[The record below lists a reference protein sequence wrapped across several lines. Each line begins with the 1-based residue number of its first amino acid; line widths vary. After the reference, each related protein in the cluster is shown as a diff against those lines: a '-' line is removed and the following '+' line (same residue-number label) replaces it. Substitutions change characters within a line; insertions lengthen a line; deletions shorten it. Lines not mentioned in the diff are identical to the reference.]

1 MSNYETSASI
11 VLEVNGKNA
20 EARLKALRQRAEDL
34 ENALARARSSGDKI
48 EMNKLQKEL
57 RKANKEI
64 KEMSSSA
71 QQAENVMRR
80 LDRATPKELS
90 KTLSTLRR
98 QLDNIERGSAAW
110 NAQVE
115 KIKLVQRELNSVKNS
130 MREHESLWT
139 RFSKKMFDWGNA
151 ITMSVAAIS
160 GLTMSG
166 RKAVQSY
173 ADMEGEMASVRK
185 FTGMTMDEV
194 EKLNESFKTMDTRSS
209 REQLNKLAQE
219 AGMLGLASQDAVLE
233 YVKAADVINV
243 ALDEL
248 GEGATR
254 DIGKLSSIYGDADR
268 MGLGKAMLAVGAAIN
283 EVSQNSTASASYL
296 VDFENRM
303 AGVGKQADMTVA
315 QIMGYASVL
324 DQNAQQ
330 VEMSATALQGVI
342 MKMYKEPEKLARIAG
357 INVKQFAQMV
367 KEDANEALLYFLD
380 TLGRAGGMQE
390 LAPMFD
396 AMKLDGAR
404 AASVLSVLA
413 GNIESVRREQKL
425 AQEAFDEGTSAITEF
440 NVQNNTVQAQL
451 DKAKKSFNEI
461 SIALGKDLLPV
472 MRYSITSAS
481 AMLRVLKFVVDF
493 LKENRTLIISLTAGV
508 AGYTVAVKA
517 GIIAQKLWN
526 ATQKTGNAIA
536 LVSRGTIQLLRL
548 SYYRLTGQIRKA
560 DVVSKAFNRT
570 TKMSPVGI
578 LVGAL
583 AAGVG
588 ALLSYMDRM
597 KSAREEAAEA
607 AKAEREFERSITDV
621 SEATASASKAELAQL
636 RALYQ
641 AAVNEANSKEER
653 IKAAKR
659 LQAMYPDYFAKMS
672 TEQILLGEAKSKYD
686 DLTESILK
694 NAKAKAAA
702 DLIKKNSEQII
713 EIEQS
718 IPELKKNISDA
729 NAAYN
734 QAKQRRKEYIEKYT
748 IHPTEMVGGPVQ
760 DQSAI
765 LSNFVNKATAPGTDS
780 EKAAVEDAKKVYAD
794 ANKKLE
800 KLQAANKKLAE
811 EYGVSSIDVFAGQG
825 PGGVTIGAPGGSI
838 GDTGSG
844 TKNKFQAEDDWLALE
859 QSKTLASY
867 ATGLIDY
874 TQYNEKKAELDK
886 QYLLKKLQNT
896 EATEQ
901 EIAEITGELN
911 KLTEKEVTQRNKEQ
925 LDAAKE
931 EIEAERWE
939 RDAAITDS
947 YMRSQISEKT
957 YQQMKFESE
966 VVYLNRLKE
975 LYAEGSQERAEIEKQ
990 ITDKLQADKLA
1001 KFKETQDLQKSLYEE
1016 YFKGISLMSDEEREQ
1031 QYRMQIDALDTLTK
1045 KMLETAGSDEAKRQ
1059 KIVEA
1064 SAIAEKA
1071 LKKQYLEETTEE
1083 SFNAMEKAN
1092 AELAEWLQSDGG
1104 RAVTDSFGT
1113 IMSGMSAIF
1122 SQISSIVQSNLEME
1136 TAAIENRYD
1145 KEISLAEGNTYK
1157 VKKIEQDKEKA
1168 IAKAKNEANRKMFA
1182 MQVIQAIAQ
1191 TAQNAIAA
1199 YGSAAAIPLVG
1210 YIMAPIAAGLA
1221 VAAGAV
1227 QIAAIKKQQQ
1237 ASEAQGYAVGGFT
1250 RPGPVNEPA
1259 GIVHAGE
1266 WVASQKLVTS
1276 PVTRPI
1282 IDALEY
1288 AQRTNTIGSI
1298 SRVSTPPGTIS
1309 LPTTSPDGGG
1319 NSPDTGVLLATY
1331 FAVLKK
1337 LNDRL
1342 DEPFITVNTV
1352 TGDRGIK
1359 KAQDE
1364 YDRLIR
1370 NKTPKSRRK

>member
-20 EARLKALRQRAEDL
+20 EERLKALRQRAEDL
-34 ENALARARSSGDKI
+34 ENALAKARNSGDKI

-57 RKANKEI
+57 KKANAEI
-64 KEMSSSA
+64 REMTSSV
-71 QQAENVMRR
+71 QQAESVMRR

-98 QLDNIERGSAAW
+98 QLNNIERGSAAW
-110 NAQVE
+110 NAHVE
-115 KIKLVQRELNSVKNS
+115 KIKLVQRELNSVKRS
-130 MREHESLWT
+130 MSEQESLWT
-139 RFSKKMFDWGNA
+139 RFSQKMFDWGNA
-151 ITMSVAAIS
+151 ITMSLAAIS

-166 RKAVQSY
+166 RNAVQSY

-185 FTGMTMDEV
+185 FTGMTMEEI

-219 AGMLGLASQDAVLE
+219 AGKLGITSQDAVLE
-233 YVKAADVINV
+233 YVRAADVINV

-268 MGLGKAMLAVGAAIN
+268 MGMGKAMLAVGAAIN

-303 AGVGKQADMTVA
+303 AGVGKQADMTVS

-357 INVKQFAQMV
+357 INIQQFAQMV
-367 KEDANEALLYFLD
+367 KNDANEALLYFLD
-380 TLGRAGGMQE
+380 TLGRAGGMQA

-396 AMKLDGAR
+396 EMKLDGAR

-461 SIALGKDLLPV
+461 SVTLGKDLLPV
-472 MRYSITSAS
+472 MRYAITSSS
-481 AMLRVLKFVVDF
+481 AALRALKMTVDF
-493 LKENRTLIISLTAGV
+493 MKEHRTLIISLAAGY

-517 GIIAQKLWN
+517 GTVAQKLWN
-526 ATQKTGNAIA
+526 ATQKVGNSIAATGKSIV
-536 LVSRGTIQLLRL
+536 LLLRY
-548 SYYRLTGQIRKA
+548 SYFRLEGQVRKA
-560 DVVSKAFNRT
+560 DVVMKAFNRT
-570 TKMSPVGI
+570 TKMSPVGL
-578 LVGAL
+578 LVGVL
-583 AAGVG
+583 AAGAG
-588 ALLSYMDRM
+588 ALLSYRERM

-607 AKAEREFERSITDV
+607 AKAQREYERSITDV
-621 SEATASASKAELAQL
+621 TDAAASASKEELAQL

-641 AAVNEANSKEER
+641 ASVNEINSKEER
-653 IKAAKR
+653 IKAARR
-659 LQAMYPDYFAKMS
+659 LQSLYPEYFASMS
-672 TEQILLGEAKSKYD
+672 TEQIMLGEAKSKYD
-686 DLTESILK
+686 ELTDSILK

-702 DLIKKNSEQII
+702 DLIKSNSEQII
-713 EIEQS
+713 ELEQS
-718 IPELKKNISDA
+718 LPGLESNVAATD
-729 NAAYN
+729 AAYK
-734 QAKQRRKEYIEKYT
+734 QAEQRRQEYIAKRSVNPSDIQTEGGILYNWSVMGMAPSSSGEK
-748 IHPTEMVGGPVQ
+748 EAA
-760 DQSAI
+760 DAAW
-765 LSNFVNKATAPGTDS
+765 KA
-780 EKAAVEDAKKVYAD
+780 YAD
-794 ANKKLE
+794 ANNKLIQ
-800 KLQAANKKLAE
+800 LQQANKMLAE
-811 EYGVSSIDVFAGQG
+811 QYGIPSTTVFTGSSAGALAG
-825 PGGVTIGAPGGSI
+825 TPGGTTGGTS
-838 GDTGSG
+838 SA
-844 TKNKFQAEDDWLALE
+844 KNKFQPEDDWLALE
-859 QSKTLASY
+859 QSKALASY

-874 TQYNEKKAELDK
+874 NQYNEKKAELDK

-911 KLTEKEVTQRNKEQ
+911 KLTEKEVTQRNKAQ

-931 EIEAERWE
+931 EIEAERRE
-939 RDAAITDS
+939 REVALTDS
-947 YMRSQISEKT
+947 YMRGQVSEKT

-966 VVYLNRLKE
+966 IAYLNRLKE
-975 LYAEGSQERAEIEKQ
+975 LYAEGSQERADIEAQ
-990 ITDKLQADKLA
+990 ITEKLQADKLA
-1001 KFKETQDLQKSLYEE
+1001 KFKETQNRQKELYEE
-1016 YFKGISLMSDEEREQ
+1016 YFKGISLMSAEEREQ
-1031 QYRMQIDALDTLTK
+1031 QYRLQIDALGELTEN
-1045 KMLETAGSDEAKRQ
+1045 MLATAGDDEAKKQ
-1059 KIVEA
+1059 KIIEA

-1083 SFNAMEKAN
+1083 SFNAIEKAN

-1104 RAVTDSFGT
+1104 RAVTDSFGM

-1122 SQISSIVQSNLEME
+1122 SQISSIVQSNLEVE

-1157 VKKIEQDKEKA
+1157 VKKLEQDKEKE

-1288 AQRTNTIGSI
+1288 AQRTNTIGTVRSF
-1298 SRVSTPPGTIS
+1298 RTTPIATNTSVGFSDGSVPYHQLVALIDSYNETI
-1309 LPTTSPDGGG
+1309 
-1319 NSPDTGVLLATY
+1319 
-1331 FAVLKK
+1331 KQ

-1342 DEPFITVNTV
+1342 DQPFVTVNTV

>member
-20 EARLKALRQRAEDL
+20 EERLKALRQRAEDL
-34 ENALARARSSGDKI
+34 ENALAKARNSGDKI

-57 RKANKEI
+57 KKANAEI
-64 KEMSSSA
+64 REMTSSV
-71 QQAENVMRR
+71 QQAESVMRR

-98 QLDNIERGSAAW
+98 QLNNIERGSVAW
-110 NAQVE
+110 NAHVE
-115 KIKLVQRELNSVKNS
+115 KIKLVQRELNSVKRS
-130 MREHESLWT
+130 MSEQESLWT
-139 RFSKKMFDWGNA
+139 RFSQKMFDWGNA
-151 ITMSVAAIS
+151 ITMSLAAIS

-166 RKAVQSY
+166 RNAVQSY

-185 FTGMTMDEV
+185 FTGMTMEEI

-219 AGMLGLASQDAVLE
+219 AGKLGITSQDAVLE
-233 YVKAADVINV
+233 YVRAADVINV

-268 MGLGKAMLAVGAAIN
+268 MGMGKAMLAVGAAIN

-303 AGVGKQADMTVA
+303 AGVGKQADMTVS

-357 INVKQFAQMV
+357 INIQQFAQMV
-367 KEDANEALLYFLD
+367 KNDANEALLYFLD
-380 TLGRAGGMQE
+380 TLGRAGGMQA

-396 AMKLDGAR
+396 EMKLDGAR

-461 SIALGKDLLPV
+461 SVTLGKDLLPV
-472 MRYSITSAS
+472 MRYAITSSS
-481 AMLRVLKFVVDF
+481 AALRALKMTVDF
-493 LKENRTLIISLTAGV
+493 MKEHRTLIISLAAGY

-517 GIIAQKLWN
+517 GTVAQKLWN
-526 ATQKTGNAIA
+526 ATQKVGNSIAATGKSIV
-536 LVSRGTIQLLRL
+536 LLLRY
-548 SYYRLTGQIRKA
+548 SYFRLEGQVRKA
-560 DVVSKAFNRT
+560 DVVMKAFNRT
-570 TKMSPVGI
+570 TKMSPVGL
-578 LVGAL
+578 LVGVL
-583 AAGVG
+583 AAGAG
-588 ALLSYMDRM
+588 ALLSYRERM

-607 AKAEREFERSITDV
+607 AKAQREYERSITDV
-621 SEATASASKAELAQL
+621 TDAAASASKEELAQL

-641 AAVNEANSKEER
+641 ASVNEINSKEER
-653 IKAAKR
+653 IKAARR
-659 LQAMYPDYFAKMS
+659 LQSLYPEYFASMS
-672 TEQILLGEAKSKYD
+672 TEQIMLGEAKSKYD
-686 DLTESILK
+686 ELTDSILK

-702 DLIKKNSEQII
+702 DLIKSNSEQII
-713 EIEQS
+713 ELEQS
-718 IPELKKNISDA
+718 LPGLESNVAATD
-729 NAAYN
+729 AAYK
-734 QAKQRRKEYIEKYT
+734 QAEQRRQEYIAKRSVNPSDIQTEGGILYNWSVMGMAPSSSGEK
-748 IHPTEMVGGPVQ
+748 EAA
-760 DQSAI
+760 DAAW
-765 LSNFVNKATAPGTDS
+765 KA
-780 EKAAVEDAKKVYAD
+780 YAD
-794 ANKKLE
+794 ANNKLIQ
-800 KLQAANKKLAE
+800 LQQANKMLAE
-811 EYGVSSIDVFAGQG
+811 QYGIPSTTVFTGSSAGALAG
-825 PGGVTIGAPGGSI
+825 TPGGTTGGTS
-838 GDTGSG
+838 SA
-844 TKNKFQAEDDWLALE
+844 KNKFQPEDDWLALE
-859 QSKTLASY
+859 QSKALASY

-874 TQYNEKKAELDK
+874 NQYNEKKAELDK

-911 KLTEKEVTQRNKEQ
+911 KLTEKEVTQRNKAQ

-931 EIEAERWE
+931 EIEAERRE
-939 RDAAITDS
+939 REVALTDS
-947 YMRSQISEKT
+947 YMRGQVSEKT

-966 VVYLNRLKE
+966 IAYLNRLKE
-975 LYAEGSQERAEIEKQ
+975 LYAEGSQERADIEAQ
-990 ITDKLQADKLA
+990 ITEKLQADKLA
-1001 KFKETQDLQKSLYEE
+1001 KFKETQNRQKELYEE
-1016 YFKGISLMSDEEREQ
+1016 YFKGISLMSAEEREQ
-1031 QYRMQIDALDTLTK
+1031 QYRLQIDALGELTEN
-1045 KMLETAGSDEAKRQ
+1045 MLATAGDDEAKKQ
-1059 KIVEA
+1059 KIIEA

-1083 SFNAMEKAN
+1083 SFNAIEKAN

-1104 RAVTDSFGT
+1104 KAVTESFGM

-1157 VKKIEQDKEKA
+1157 VKKLEQDKEKE

-1288 AQRTNTIGSI
+1288 AQRTNTIGTVRSF
-1298 SRVSTPPGTIS
+1298 RTTPIATNTSVGFSDGSVPYHQLVALIDSYNETI
-1309 LPTTSPDGGG
+1309 
-1319 NSPDTGVLLATY
+1319 
-1331 FAVLKK
+1331 KQ

-1342 DEPFITVNTV
+1342 DQPFVTVNTV

>member
-20 EARLKALRQRAEDL
+20 EERLKALRQRAEDL
-34 ENALARARSSGDKI
+34 ENALAKARNSGDKI

-57 RKANKEI
+57 KKANAEI
-64 KEMSSSA
+64 REMTSSV
-71 QQAENVMRR
+71 QQAESVMRR

-98 QLDNIERGSAAW
+98 QLNNIERGSAAW
-110 NAQVE
+110 NAHVE
-115 KIKLVQRELNSVKNS
+115 KIKLVQRELNSVKRS
-130 MREHESLWT
+130 MREQESLWT
-139 RFSKKMFDWGNA
+139 RFSQKMFDWGNA
-151 ITMSVAAIS
+151 ITMSLAAIS

-166 RKAVQSY
+166 RNAVQSY

-219 AGMLGLASQDAVLE
+219 AGKLGITSQDAVLE
-233 YVKAADVINV
+233 YVRAADVINV

-268 MGLGKAMLAVGAAIN
+268 MGMGKAMLAVGAAIN

-303 AGVGKQADMTVA
+303 AGVGKQADMTVS

-357 INVKQFAQMV
+357 INIQQFAQMV
-367 KEDANEALLYFLD
+367 KNDANEALLYFLD
-380 TLGRAGGMQE
+380 TLGRAGGMQA

-396 AMKLDGAR
+396 EMKLDGAR

-461 SIALGKDLLPV
+461 SVTLGKDLLPV
-472 MRYSITSAS
+472 MRYAITSSS
-481 AMLRVLKFVVDF
+481 AALRALKMTVDF
-493 LKENRTLIISLTAGV
+493 MKEHRTLIISLAAGY

-517 GIIAQKLWN
+517 GTVAQKLWN
-526 ATQKTGNAIA
+526 ATQKVGNSIAATGKSIV
-536 LVSRGTIQLLRL
+536 LLLRY
-548 SYYRLTGQIRKA
+548 SYFRLEGQVRKA
-560 DVVSKAFNRT
+560 DVVMKAFNRT
-570 TKMSPVGI
+570 TKMSPVGL
-578 LVGAL
+578 LVGVL
-583 AAGVG
+583 AAGAG
-588 ALLSYMDRM
+588 ALLSYRERM

-607 AKAEREFERSITDV
+607 AKAQREYERSITDV
-621 SEATASASKAELAQL
+621 TDAAASASKEELAQL

-641 AAVNEANSKEER
+641 ASVNEINSKEER
-653 IKAAKR
+653 IKAARR
-659 LQAMYPDYFAKMS
+659 LQSLYPEYFASMS
-672 TEQILLGEAKSKYD
+672 TEQIMLGEAKSKYD
-686 DLTESILK
+686 ELTDSILK

-702 DLIKKNSEQII
+702 DLIKSNSEQII
-713 EIEQS
+713 ELEQS
-718 IPELKKNISDA
+718 LPGLESNVAATD
-729 NAAYN
+729 AAYK
-734 QAKQRRKEYIEKYT
+734 QAEQRRQEYIAKRSVNPSDIQTEGGILYNWSVMGMAPSSSGEK
-748 IHPTEMVGGPVQ
+748 EAA
-760 DQSAI
+760 DAAW
-765 LSNFVNKATAPGTDS
+765 KA
-780 EKAAVEDAKKVYAD
+780 YAD
-794 ANKKLE
+794 ANNKLIQ
-800 KLQAANKKLAE
+800 LQQANKMLAE
-811 EYGVSSIDVFAGQG
+811 QYGIPSTTVFTGSSAGALAG
-825 PGGVTIGAPGGSI
+825 TPGGTTGGTS
-838 GDTGSG
+838 SA
-844 TKNKFQAEDDWLALE
+844 KNKFQPEDDWLELE
-859 QSKTLASY
+859 QSKALASY

-874 TQYNEKKAELDK
+874 NQYNEKKAELDK

-911 KLTEKEVTQRNKEQ
+911 KLTEKEVTQRNKAQ

-931 EIEAERWE
+931 EIEAERRE
-939 RDAAITDS
+939 REVALTDS
-947 YMRSQISEKT
+947 YMRGQVSEKT

-966 VVYLNRLKE
+966 IAYLNRLKE
-975 LYAEGSQERAEIEKQ
+975 LYAEGSQERADIEAQ
-990 ITDKLQADKLA
+990 ITEKLQADKLA
-1001 KFKETQDLQKSLYEE
+1001 KFKETQNRQKELYEE
-1016 YFKGISLMSDEEREQ
+1016 YFKGISLMSAEEREQ
-1031 QYRMQIDALDTLTK
+1031 QYRLQIDALGELTEN
-1045 KMLETAGSDEAKRQ
+1045 MLATAGDDEAKKQ
-1059 KIVEA
+1059 KIIEA

-1083 SFNAMEKAN
+1083 SFNAIEKAN

-1104 RAVTDSFGT
+1104 RAVTDSFGM

-1122 SQISSIVQSNLEME
+1122 SQISSIVQSNLEVE

-1157 VKKIEQDKEKA
+1157 VKKLEQDKEKE

-1288 AQRTNTIGSI
+1288 AQRTNTIGTVRSF
-1298 SRVSTPPGTIS
+1298 RTTPIATNTSVGFSDGSVPYHQLVALIDSYNETI
-1309 LPTTSPDGGG
+1309 
-1319 NSPDTGVLLATY
+1319 
-1331 FAVLKK
+1331 KQ

-1342 DEPFITVNTV
+1342 DQPFVTVNTV

>member
-1 MSNYETSASI
+1 M
-11 VLEVNGKNA
+11 
-20 EARLKALRQRAEDL
+20 KALRQRAEDL
-34 ENALARARSSGDKI
+34 ENALAKARNSGDKI

-57 RKANKEI
+57 KKANAEI
-64 KEMSSSA
+64 REMTSSV
-71 QQAENVMRR
+71 QQAESVMRR

-98 QLDNIERGSAAW
+98 QLNNIERGSAAW
-110 NAQVE
+110 NAHVE
-115 KIKLVQRELNSVKNS
+115 KIKLVQRELNSVKRS
-130 MREHESLWT
+130 MSEQESLWT
-139 RFSKKMFDWGNA
+139 RFSQKMFDWGNA
-151 ITMSVAAIS
+151 ITMSLAAIS

-166 RKAVQSY
+166 RNAVQSY

-185 FTGMTMDEV
+185 FTGMTMEEI

-219 AGMLGLASQDAVLE
+219 AGKLGITSQDAVLE
-233 YVKAADVINV
+233 YVRAADVINV

-268 MGLGKAMLAVGAAIN
+268 MGMGKAMLAVGAAIN

-303 AGVGKQADMTVA
+303 AGVGKQADMTVS

-357 INVKQFAQMV
+357 INIQQFAQMV
-367 KEDANEALLYFLD
+367 KNDANEALLYFLD
-380 TLGRAGGMQE
+380 TLGRAGGMQA

-396 AMKLDGAR
+396 EMKLDGAR

-461 SIALGKDLLPV
+461 SVTLGKDLLPV
-472 MRYSITSAS
+472 MRYAITSSS
-481 AMLRVLKFVVDF
+481 AALRALKMTVDF
-493 LKENRTLIISLTAGV
+493 MKEHRTLIISLAAGY

-517 GIIAQKLWN
+517 GTVAQKLWN
-526 ATQKTGNAIA
+526 ATQKVGNSIAATGKSIV
-536 LVSRGTIQLLRL
+536 LLLRY
-548 SYYRLTGQIRKA
+548 SYFRLEGQVRKA
-560 DVVSKAFNRT
+560 DVVMKAFNRT

-583 AAGVG
+583 SAGAG
-588 ALLSYMDRM
+588 ALLSYRERM

-607 AKAEREFERSITDV
+607 AKAQREYERSITDV
-621 SEATASASKAELAQL
+621 TDAAASASKEELAQL

-641 AAVNEANSKEER
+641 ASVNEINSKEER
-653 IKAAKR
+653 IKAARR
-659 LQAMYPDYFAKMS
+659 LQSLYPEYFASMS
-672 TEQILLGEAKSKYD
+672 TEQIMLGEAKSKYD
-686 DLTESILK
+686 ELTDSILK

-702 DLIKKNSEQII
+702 DLIKSNSEQII
-713 EIEQS
+713 ELEQS
-718 IPELKKNISDA
+718 LPGLESNVAATD
-729 NAAYN
+729 AAYK
-734 QAKQRRKEYIEKYT
+734 QAEQRRQEYIAKRSVNPSDIQTEGGILYNWSVMGMAPSSSGEK
-748 IHPTEMVGGPVQ
+748 EAA
-760 DQSAI
+760 DAAW
-765 LSNFVNKATAPGTDS
+765 KA
-780 EKAAVEDAKKVYAD
+780 YAD
-794 ANKKLE
+794 ANNKLIQ
-800 KLQAANKKLAE
+800 LQQANKMLAE
-811 EYGVSSIDVFAGQG
+811 QYGIPSTTVFTGSSAGALAG
-825 PGGVTIGAPGGSI
+825 TPGGTTGGTS
-838 GDTGSG
+838 SA
-844 TKNKFQAEDDWLALE
+844 KNKFQPEDDWLALE
-859 QSKTLASY
+859 QSKALASY

-874 TQYNEKKAELDK
+874 NQYNEKKAELDK

-911 KLTEKEVTQRNKEQ
+911 KLTEKEVTQRNKAQ

-931 EIEAERWE
+931 EIEAERRE
-939 RDAAITDS
+939 REVALTDS
-947 YMRSQISEKT
+947 YMRGQVSEKT

-966 VVYLNRLKE
+966 IAYLNRLKE
-975 LYAEGSQERAEIEKQ
+975 LYAEGSQERADIEAQ
-990 ITDKLQADKLA
+990 ISEKLQADKLA
-1001 KFKETQDLQKSLYEE
+1001 KFKETQNRQKELYEE
-1016 YFKGISLMSDEEREQ
+1016 YFKGISLMSAEEREQ
-1031 QYRMQIDALDTLTK
+1031 QYRLQIDALGELTEN
-1045 KMLETAGSDEAKRQ
+1045 MLATAGDDEAKKQ
-1059 KIVEA
+1059 KIIEA

-1083 SFNAMEKAN
+1083 SFNAIEKAN

-1104 RAVTDSFGT
+1104 KAVTESFGM

-1122 SQISSIVQSNLEME
+1122 SQISSIVQSNLEVE

-1157 VKKIEQDKEKA
+1157 VKKLEQDKEKE

-1288 AQRTNTIGSI
+1288 AQRTNTIGTVRSF
-1298 SRVSTPPGTIS
+1298 RTTPIATNTSVGFSDGSVPYHQLVALIDSYNETI
-1309 LPTTSPDGGG
+1309 
-1319 NSPDTGVLLATY
+1319 
-1331 FAVLKK
+1331 KQ

-1342 DEPFITVNTV
+1342 DQPFVTVNTV

>member
-20 EARLKALRQRAEDL
+20 EERLKALRQRAEDL
-34 ENALARARSSGDKI
+34 ENALAKARNSGDKI

-57 RKANKEI
+57 KKANAEI
-64 KEMSSSA
+64 REMTSSV
-71 QQAENVMRR
+71 QQAESVMRR

-98 QLDNIERGSAAW
+98 QLNNIERGSAAW
-110 NAQVE
+110 NAHVE

-130 MREHESLWT
+130 MREQESLWT
-139 RFSKKMFDWGNA
+139 RFSRKMFDWGNA
-151 ITMSVAAIS
+151 ITMSMAAIS

-219 AGMLGLASQDAVLE
+219 AGKLGITSQDAVLE
-233 YVKAADVINV
+233 YVRAADVINV

-268 MGLGKAMLAVGAAIN
+268 MGMGKAMLAVGAAIN

-303 AGVGKQADMTVA
+303 AGVGKQADMTVS

-342 MKMYKEPEKLARIAG
+342 MKMYKDPEKLARIAG
-357 INVKQFAQMV
+357 INIQQFAQMV
-367 KEDANEALLYFLD
+367 KNDANEALLYFLD
-380 TLGRAGGMQE
+380 TLGRAGGMQA

-396 AMKLDGAR
+396 EMKLDGAR

-472 MRYSITSAS
+472 MRYAITSSS
-481 AMLRVLKFVVDF
+481 AALRALKMTVDF
-493 LKENRTLIISLTAGV
+493 LKEHRTLIISLAAGY

-517 GIIAQKLWN
+517 GTVAQKLWN
-526 ATQKTGNAIA
+526 VTQKTGNAIA
-536 LVSRGTIQLLRL
+536 LAGRGTVQLLML
-548 SYYRLTGQIRKA
+548 GYFRLTGQIRKA
-560 DVVSKAFNRT
+560 DVVTKAFNKT

-583 AAGVG
+583 SAGVG
-588 ALLSYMDRM
+588 ALLSYRERM

-607 AKAEREFERSITDV
+607 AKAQREYERSITDV
-621 SEATASASKAELAQL
+621 TDAAASASKEELAQL

-641 AAVNEANSKEER
+641 ASVNEINSKEER
-653 IKAAKR
+653 IKAARR
-659 LQAMYPDYFAKMS
+659 LQSLYPEYFASMS
-672 TEQILLGEAKSKYD
+672 TEQIMLGEAKSKYD
-686 DLTESILK
+686 ELTDSILK

-702 DLIKKNSEQII
+702 DLIKSNSEQII
-713 EIEQS
+713 ELEQS
-718 IPELKKNISDA
+718 LPGLESNVAATD
-729 NAAYN
+729 AAYK
-734 QAKQRRKEYIEKYT
+734 QAEQRRQEYIAKRSVNPSDIQTEGGILYNWSVMGMAPSSSGEK
-748 IHPTEMVGGPVQ
+748 EAA
-760 DQSAI
+760 DAAW
-765 LSNFVNKATAPGTDS
+765 KA
-780 EKAAVEDAKKVYAD
+780 YAD
-794 ANKKLE
+794 ANNKLIQ
-800 KLQAANKKLAE
+800 LQQANKMLAE
-811 EYGVSSIDVFAGQG
+811 QYGIPSTTVFTGSSAGALAG
-825 PGGVTIGAPGGSI
+825 TPGGTTGGTS
-838 GDTGSG
+838 SA
-844 TKNKFQAEDDWLALE
+844 KNKFQPEDDWLALE
-859 QSKTLASY
+859 QSKALASY

-874 TQYNEKKAELDK
+874 NQYNEKKAELDK

-911 KLTEKEVTQRNKEQ
+911 KLTEKEVTQRNKAQ

-931 EIEAERWE
+931 EIEAERRE
-939 RDAAITDS
+939 REVALTDS
-947 YMRSQISEKT
+947 YMRGQVSEKT

-966 VVYLNRLKE
+966 IAYLNRLKE

-1001 KFKETQDLQKSLYEE
+1001 KFKETQDRQKSLYEE
-1016 YFKGISLMSDEEREQ
+1016 YFKGISLMSAEEREQ
-1031 QYRMQIDALDTLTK
+1031 QYRLQIDSLNALTK
-1045 KMLETAGSDEAKRQ
+1045 KMLDAAGNDEAKRQ
-1059 KIVEA
+1059 KIIEA

-1071 LKKQYLEETTEE
+1071 LKKQYFEETTEE

-1104 RAVTDSFGT
+1104 KAVTDSFGM

-1122 SQISSIVQSNLEME
+1122 SQISSIVQSNMEME
-1136 TAAIENRYD
+1136 TAAIEKRYD

-1157 VKKIEQDKEKA
+1157 VKKLEQDKENE
-1168 IAKAKNEANRKMFA
+1168 IARAKNEANRKMFA
-1182 MQVIQAIAQ
+1182 MQVIQAVAQ
-1191 TAQNAIAA
+1191 TAQNALAA
-1199 YGSAAAIPLVG
+1199 YGSAAAIPIVG
-1210 YIMAPIAAGLA
+1210 YIMAPIAAAMA

-1237 ASEAQGYAVGGFT
+1237 ASEAQGYAAGGFT
-1250 RPGPVNEPA
+1250 RPGPVDEPA

-1298 SRVSTPPGTIS
+1298 RRVSALPAPIS
-1309 LPTTSPDGGG
+1309 LPAPSPDGGG

-1337 LNDRL
+1337 LGDRL
-1342 DEPFITVNTV
+1342 DEPFVTVNTV

>member
-1 MSNYETSASI
+1 M
-11 VLEVNGKNA
+11 
-20 EARLKALRQRAEDL
+20 KALRQRAEDL
-34 ENALARARSSGDKI
+34 ENALAKARNSGDKI

-57 RKANKEI
+57 KKANAEI
-64 KEMSSSA
+64 REMTSSV
-71 QQAENVMRR
+71 QQAESVMRR

-98 QLDNIERGSAAW
+98 QLNNIERGSAAW
-110 NAQVE
+110 NAHVE
-115 KIKLVQRELNSVKNS
+115 KIKLVQRELNSVKRS
-130 MREHESLWT
+130 MSEQESLWT
-139 RFSKKMFDWGNA
+139 RFSQKMFDWGNA
-151 ITMSVAAIS
+151 ITMSLAAIS

-166 RKAVQSY
+166 RNAVQSY

-185 FTGMTMDEV
+185 FTGMTMEEI

-219 AGMLGLASQDAVLE
+219 AGKLGITSQDAVLE
-233 YVKAADVINV
+233 YVRAADVINV

-268 MGLGKAMLAVGAAIN
+268 MGMGKAMLAVGAAIN

-303 AGVGKQADMTVA
+303 AGVGKQADMTVS

-357 INVKQFAQMV
+357 INIQQFAQMV
-367 KEDANEALLYFLD
+367 KNDANEALLYFLD
-380 TLGRAGGMQE
+380 TLGRAGGMQA

-396 AMKLDGAR
+396 EMKLDGAR

-461 SIALGKDLLPV
+461 SVTLGKDLLPV
-472 MRYSITSAS
+472 MRYAITSSS
-481 AMLRVLKFVVDF
+481 AALRALKMTVDF
-493 LKENRTLIISLTAGV
+493 MKEHRTLIISLAAGY

-517 GIIAQKLWN
+517 GTVAQKLWN
-526 ATQKTGNAIA
+526 ATQKVGNSIAATGKSIV
-536 LVSRGTIQLLRL
+536 LLLRY
-548 SYYRLTGQIRKA
+548 SYFRLEGQVRKA
-560 DVVSKAFNRT
+560 DVVMKAFNRT

-583 AAGVG
+583 SAGAG
-588 ALLSYMDRM
+588 ALLSYRERM

-607 AKAEREFERSITDV
+607 AKAQREYERSITDV
-621 SEATASASKAELAQL
+621 TDAAASASKEELAQL

-641 AAVNEANSKEER
+641 ASVNEINSKEER
-653 IKAAKR
+653 IKAARR
-659 LQAMYPDYFAKMS
+659 LQSLYPEYFASMS
-672 TEQILLGEAKSKYD
+672 TEQIMLGEAKSKYD
-686 DLTESILK
+686 ELTDSILK

-702 DLIKKNSEQII
+702 DLIKSNSEQII
-713 EIEQS
+713 ELEQS
-718 IPELKKNISDA
+718 LPGLESNVAATD
-729 NAAYN
+729 AAYK
-734 QAKQRRKEYIEKYT
+734 QAEQRRQEYIAKRSVNPSDIQTEGGILYNWSVMGMAPSSSGEK
-748 IHPTEMVGGPVQ
+748 EAA
-760 DQSAI
+760 DAAW
-765 LSNFVNKATAPGTDS
+765 KA
-780 EKAAVEDAKKVYAD
+780 YAD
-794 ANKKLE
+794 ANNKLIQ
-800 KLQAANKKLAE
+800 LQQANKMLAE
-811 EYGVSSIDVFAGQG
+811 QYGIPSTTVFTGSSAGALAG
-825 PGGVTIGAPGGSI
+825 TPGGTTGGTS
-838 GDTGSG
+838 SA
-844 TKNKFQAEDDWLALE
+844 KNKFQAEDDWLALE

-874 TQYNEKKAELDK
+874 NQYNEKKAELDK

-911 KLTEKEVTQRNKEQ
+911 KLTEKEVTQRNKAQ

-931 EIEAERWE
+931 EIEAERRE
-939 RDAAITDS
+939 REVALTDS
-947 YMRSQISEKT
+947 YMRGQVSEKT

-966 VVYLNRLKE
+966 IAYLNRLKE
-975 LYAEGSQERAEIEKQ
+975 LYAEGSQERADIETQ
-990 ITDKLQADKLA
+990 ITEKLQADKLA
-1001 KFKETQDLQKSLYEE
+1001 KFKETQNRQKALYEE
-1016 YFKGISLMSDEEREQ
+1016 YFQGISLMSAEEREQ
-1031 QYRMQIDALDTLTK
+1031 QYRLQIDALDTLTK
-1045 KMLETAGSDEAKRQ
+1045 KMLETAGSDAAKKQ
-1059 KIVEA
+1059 KIIEA
-1064 SAIAEKA
+1064 SVIAEKA

-1104 RAVTDSFGT
+1104 RAVTDSFGM

-1157 VKKIEQDKEKA
+1157 VKKLEQDKEKE

-1237 ASEAQGYAVGGFT
+1237 ASESQGYAVGGFT

-1288 AQRTNTIGSI
+1288 AQRTNTIGTVRSF
-1298 SRVSTPPGTIS
+1298 RTTPIATNTSVGFSDGSVPYHQLVALIDSYNETI
-1309 LPTTSPDGGG
+1309 
-1319 NSPDTGVLLATY
+1319 
-1331 FAVLKK
+1331 KQ

-1342 DEPFITVNTV
+1342 DQPFVTVNTV

>member
-20 EARLKALRQRAEDL
+20 EERLKALRQRAEDL
-34 ENALARARSSGDKI
+34 ENALAKARNSGDKI

-57 RKANKEI
+57 KKANAEI
-64 KEMSSSA
+64 REMTSSV
-71 QQAENVMRR
+71 QQAESVMRR

-98 QLDNIERGSAAW
+98 QLNNIERGSAAW
-110 NAQVE
+110 NAHVE
-115 KIKLVQRELNSVKNS
+115 KIKLVQRELNSVKRS
-130 MREHESLWT
+130 MSEQESLWT
-139 RFSKKMFDWGNA
+139 RFSQKMFDWGNA
-151 ITMSVAAIS
+151 ITMSLAAIS

-166 RKAVQSY
+166 RNAVQSY

-219 AGMLGLASQDAVLE
+219 AGKLGITSQDAVLE
-233 YVKAADVINV
+233 YVRAADVINV

-268 MGLGKAMLAVGAAIN
+268 MGMGKAMLAVGAAIN

-303 AGVGKQADMTVA
+303 AGVGKQADMTVS

-357 INVKQFAQMV
+357 INIQQFAQMV
-367 KEDANEALLYFLD
+367 KNDANEALLYFLD
-380 TLGRAGGMQE
+380 TLGRAGGMQA

-396 AMKLDGAR
+396 EMKLDGAR

-472 MRYSITSAS
+472 MRYAITSSS
-481 AMLRVLKFVVDF
+481 AALRALKMTVDF
-493 LKENRTLIISLTAGV
+493 MKEHRTLIISLAAGY

-517 GIIAQKLWN
+517 GTVAQKLWN
-526 ATQKTGNAIA
+526 ATQKVGNSIAATGKSIV
-536 LVSRGTIQLLRL
+536 LLLRY
-548 SYYRLTGQIRKA
+548 SYFRLEGQVRKA
-560 DVVSKAFNRT
+560 DVVMKAFNRT

-583 AAGVG
+583 SAGVG
-588 ALLSYMDRM
+588 ALLSYRERM

-607 AKAEREFERSITDV
+607 AKAQREYERSITDV
-621 SEATASASKAELAQL
+621 TDAAASASKEELAQL

-641 AAVNEANSKEER
+641 ASVNEINSKEER
-653 IKAAKR
+653 IKAARR
-659 LQAMYPDYFAKMS
+659 LQSLYPEYFASMS
-672 TEQILLGEAKSKYD
+672 TEQIMLGEAKSKYD
-686 DLTESILK
+686 GLTDSILK

-702 DLIKKNSEQII
+702 DLIKSNSEQII
-713 EIEQS
+713 ELEQS
-718 IPELKKNISDA
+718 LPGLESNVAATD
-729 NAAYN
+729 AAYK
-734 QAKQRRKEYIEKYT
+734 QAEQRRQEYIAKRSVNPSDIQTEGGILYNWSVMGMAPSSSGEK
-748 IHPTEMVGGPVQ
+748 EAA
-760 DQSAI
+760 DAAW
-765 LSNFVNKATAPGTDS
+765 KA
-780 EKAAVEDAKKVYAD
+780 YAD
-794 ANKKLE
+794 ANNKLIQ
-800 KLQAANKKLAE
+800 LQQANKMLAE
-811 EYGVSSIDVFAGQG
+811 QYGIPSTTVFTGSSAGALAG
-825 PGGVTIGAPGGSI
+825 TPGGTTGGTS
-838 GDTGSG
+838 SA
-844 TKNKFQAEDDWLALE
+844 KNKFQPEDDWLALE
-859 QSKTLASY
+859 QSKALASY

-874 TQYNEKKAELDK
+874 NQYNEKKAELDK

-911 KLTEKEVTQRNKEQ
+911 KLTEKEVTQRNKAQ

-931 EIEAERWE
+931 EIEAERRE
-939 RDAAITDS
+939 REVALTDS
-947 YMRSQISEKT
+947 YMRGQVSEKT

-966 VVYLNRLKE
+966 IAYLNRLKE
-975 LYAEGSQERAEIEKQ
+975 LYAEGSQERADIEAQ
-990 ITDKLQADKLA
+990 ITEKLQADKLA
-1001 KFKETQDLQKSLYEE
+1001 KFKETQNRQKELYEE
-1016 YFKGISLMSDEEREQ
+1016 YFKGISLMSAEEREQ
-1031 QYRMQIDALDTLTK
+1031 QYRLQIDALGELTEN
-1045 KMLETAGSDEAKRQ
+1045 MLATAGDDEAKKQ
-1059 KIVEA
+1059 KIIEA

-1083 SFNAMEKAN
+1083 SFNAIEKAN

-1104 RAVTDSFGT
+1104 KAVTESFGM

-1122 SQISSIVQSNLEME
+1122 SQISSIVQSNLEVE

-1157 VKKIEQDKEKA
+1157 VKKLEQDKEKA

-1288 AQRTNTIGSI
+1288 AQRTNTIGTVRSF
-1298 SRVSTPPGTIS
+1298 RTTPIATNTSVGFSDGSVPYHQLVALIDSYNETI
-1309 LPTTSPDGGG
+1309 
-1319 NSPDTGVLLATY
+1319 
-1331 FAVLKK
+1331 KQ

-1342 DEPFITVNTV
+1342 DQPFVTVNTV

>member
-1 MSNYETSASI
+1 M
-11 VLEVNGKNA
+11 
-20 EARLKALRQRAEDL
+20 KALRQRAEDL
-34 ENALARARSSGDKI
+34 ENALAKARNSGDKI

-57 RKANKEI
+57 KKANAEI
-64 KEMSSSA
+64 REMTSSV
-71 QQAENVMRR
+71 QQAESVMRR

-98 QLDNIERGSAAW
+98 QLNNIERGSAAW
-110 NAQVE
+110 NAHVE
-115 KIKLVQRELNSVKNS
+115 KIKLVQRELNSVKRS
-130 MREHESLWT
+130 MSEQESLWT
-139 RFSKKMFDWGNA
+139 RFSQKMFDWGNA
-151 ITMSVAAIS
+151 ITMSLAAIS

-166 RKAVQSY
+166 RNAVQSY

-219 AGMLGLASQDAVLE
+219 AGKLGITSQDAVLE
-233 YVKAADVINV
+233 YVRAADVINV

-268 MGLGKAMLAVGAAIN
+268 MGMGKAMLAVGAAIN

-303 AGVGKQADMTVA
+303 AGVGKQADMTVS

-357 INVKQFAQMV
+357 INIQQFTQMV
-367 KEDANEALLYFLD
+367 KNDANEALLYFLD
-380 TLGRAGGMQE
+380 TLGRAGGMQA

-396 AMKLDGAR
+396 EMKLDGAR

-461 SIALGKDLLPV
+461 SVTLGKDLLPV
-472 MRYSITSAS
+472 MRYAITSSS
-481 AMLRVLKFVVDF
+481 AALRALKMTVDF
-493 LKENRTLIISLTAGV
+493 MKEHRTLIISLAAGY

-517 GIIAQKLWN
+517 GTVAQKLWN
-526 ATQKTGNAIA
+526 ATQKVGNSIAATGKSIV
-536 LVSRGTIQLLRL
+536 LLLRY
-548 SYYRLTGQIRKA
+548 SYFRLEGQVRKA
-560 DVVSKAFNRT
+560 DVVMKAFNRT
-570 TKMSPVGI
+570 TKMSPVGL

-583 AAGVG
+583 SAGVG
-588 ALLSYMDRM
+588 ALLSYRERM

-607 AKAEREFERSITDV
+607 AKAQREYERSITDV
-621 SEATASASKAELAQL
+621 TDAAASASKEELAQL

-641 AAVNEANSKEER
+641 ASVNEINSKEER
-653 IKAAKR
+653 IKAARR
-659 LQAMYPDYFAKMS
+659 LQSLYPEYFASMS
-672 TEQILLGEAKSKYD
+672 TEQIMLGEAKSKYD
-686 DLTESILK
+686 ELTDSILK

-702 DLIKKNSEQII
+702 DLIKSNSEQII
-713 EIEQS
+713 ELEQS
-718 IPELKKNISDA
+718 LPGLESNVAATD
-729 NAAYN
+729 AAYK
-734 QAKQRRKEYIEKYT
+734 QAEQRRQEYIAKRSVNPSDIQTEGGILYNWSVMGMAPSSSGEK
-748 IHPTEMVGGPVQ
+748 EAA
-760 DQSAI
+760 DAAW
-765 LSNFVNKATAPGTDS
+765 KA
-780 EKAAVEDAKKVYAD
+780 YAD
-794 ANKKLE
+794 ANNKLIQ
-800 KLQAANKKLAE
+800 LQQANKMLAE
-811 EYGVSSIDVFAGQG
+811 QYGIPSTTVFTGSSAGALAG
-825 PGGVTIGAPGGSI
+825 TPGGTTGGTS
-838 GDTGSG
+838 SA
-844 TKNKFQAEDDWLALE
+844 KNKFQPEDDWLALE
-859 QSKTLASY
+859 QSKALASY

-874 TQYNEKKAELDK
+874 NQYNEKKAELDK

-911 KLTEKEVTQRNKEQ
+911 KLTEKEVTQRNKAQ

-931 EIEAERWE
+931 EIEAERRE
-939 RDAAITDS
+939 REVALTDS
-947 YMRSQISEKT
+947 YMRGQVSEKT

-966 VVYLNRLKE
+966 IAYLNRLKE
-975 LYAEGSQERAEIEKQ
+975 LYAEGSQERADIEAQ
-990 ITDKLQADKLA
+990 ITEKLQADKLA
-1001 KFKETQDLQKSLYEE
+1001 KFKETQNRQKELYEE
-1016 YFKGISLMSDEEREQ
+1016 YFKGISLMSAEEREQ
-1031 QYRMQIDALDTLTK
+1031 QYRLQIDALGELTEN
-1045 KMLETAGSDEAKRQ
+1045 MLATAGDDEAKKQ
-1059 KIVEA
+1059 KIIEA

-1083 SFNAMEKAN
+1083 SFNAIEKAN

-1104 RAVTDSFGT
+1104 KAVTDSFGM

-1157 VKKIEQDKEKA
+1157 VKKLEQDKEKE

-1288 AQRTNTIGSI
+1288 AQRTNTIGTVRSF
-1298 SRVSTPPGTIS
+1298 RTTPIATNTSVGFSDGSVPYHQLVALIDSYNETI
-1309 LPTTSPDGGG
+1309 
-1319 NSPDTGVLLATY
+1319 
-1331 FAVLKK
+1331 KQ

-1342 DEPFITVNTV
+1342 DQPFVTVNTV

>member
-20 EARLKALRQRAEDL
+20 EERLKALRQRAEDL
-34 ENALARARSSGDKI
+34 ENALAKARNSGDKI

-57 RKANKEI
+57 KKANAEI
-64 KEMSSSA
+64 REMTSSV
-71 QQAENVMRR
+71 QQAESVMRR

-98 QLDNIERGSAAW
+98 QLNNIERGSAAW
-110 NAQVE
+110 NAHVE
-115 KIKLVQRELNSVKNS
+115 KIKLVQRELNSVKRS
-130 MREHESLWT
+130 MSEQESLWT
-139 RFSKKMFDWGNA
+139 RFSQKMFDWGNA
-151 ITMSVAAIS
+151 ITMSLAAIS

-166 RKAVQSY
+166 RNAVQSY

-219 AGMLGLASQDAVLE
+219 AGKLGITSQDAVLE
-233 YVKAADVINV
+233 YVRAADVINV

-268 MGLGKAMLAVGAAIN
+268 MGMGKAMLAVGAAIN

-303 AGVGKQADMTVA
+303 AGVGKQADMTVS

-357 INVKQFAQMV
+357 INIQQFTQMV
-367 KEDANEALLYFLD
+367 KNDANEALLYFLD
-380 TLGRAGGMQE
+380 TLGRAGGMQA

-396 AMKLDGAR
+396 EMKLDGAR

-461 SIALGKDLLPV
+461 SVTLGKDLLPV
-472 MRYSITSAS
+472 MRYAITSSS
-481 AMLRVLKFVVDF
+481 AALRALKMTVDF
-493 LKENRTLIISLTAGV
+493 MKEHRTLIISLAAGY

-517 GIIAQKLWN
+517 GTVAQKLWN
-526 ATQKTGNAIA
+526 ATQKVGNSIAATGKSIV
-536 LVSRGTIQLLRL
+536 LLLRY
-548 SYYRLTGQIRKA
+548 SYFRLEGQVRKA
-560 DVVSKAFNRT
+560 DVVMKAFNRT
-570 TKMSPVGI
+570 TKMSPVGL

-583 AAGVG
+583 SAGVG
-588 ALLSYMDRM
+588 ALLSYRERM

-607 AKAEREFERSITDV
+607 AKAQREYERSITDV
-621 SEATASASKAELAQL
+621 TDAAASASKEELAQL

-641 AAVNEANSKEER
+641 ASVNEINSKEER
-653 IKAAKR
+653 IKAARR
-659 LQAMYPDYFAKMS
+659 LQSLYPEYFASMS
-672 TEQILLGEAKSKYD
+672 TEQIMLGEAKSKYD
-686 DLTESILK
+686 ELTDSILK

-702 DLIKKNSEQII
+702 DLIKSNSEQII
-713 EIEQS
+713 ELEQS
-718 IPELKKNISDA
+718 LPGLESNVAATD
-729 NAAYN
+729 AAYK
-734 QAKQRRKEYIEKYT
+734 QAEQRRQEYIAKRSVNPSDIQTEGGILYNWSVMGMAPSSSGEK
-748 IHPTEMVGGPVQ
+748 EAA
-760 DQSAI
+760 DAAW
-765 LSNFVNKATAPGTDS
+765 KA
-780 EKAAVEDAKKVYAD
+780 YAD
-794 ANKKLE
+794 ANNKLIQ
-800 KLQAANKKLAE
+800 LQQANKMLAE
-811 EYGVSSIDVFAGQG
+811 QYGIPSTTVFTGSSAGALAG
-825 PGGVTIGAPGGSI
+825 TPGGTTGGTS
-838 GDTGSG
+838 SA
-844 TKNKFQAEDDWLALE
+844 KNKFQPEDDWLALE
-859 QSKTLASY
+859 QSKALASY

-874 TQYNEKKAELDK
+874 NQYNEKKAELDK

-911 KLTEKEVTQRNKEQ
+911 KLTEKEVTQRNKAQ

-931 EIEAERWE
+931 EIEAERRE
-939 RDAAITDS
+939 REVALTDS
-947 YMRSQISEKT
+947 YMRGQVSEKT

-966 VVYLNRLKE
+966 IAYLNRLKE
-975 LYAEGSQERAEIEKQ
+975 LYAEGSQERADIEAQ
-990 ITDKLQADKLA
+990 ITEKLQADKLA
-1001 KFKETQDLQKSLYEE
+1001 KFKETQNRQKELYEE
-1016 YFKGISLMSDEEREQ
+1016 YFKGISLMSAEEREQ
-1031 QYRMQIDALDTLTK
+1031 QYRLQIDALGELTEN
-1045 KMLETAGSDEAKRQ
+1045 MLATAGDDEAKKQ
-1059 KIVEA
+1059 KIIEA

-1083 SFNAMEKAN
+1083 SFNAIEKAN

-1104 RAVTDSFGT
+1104 KAVTDSFGM

-1157 VKKIEQDKEKA
+1157 VKKLEQDKEKE

-1288 AQRTNTIGSI
+1288 AQRTNTIGTVRSF
-1298 SRVSTPPGTIS
+1298 RTTPIATNTSVGFSDGSVPYHQLVALIDSYNETI
-1309 LPTTSPDGGG
+1309 
-1319 NSPDTGVLLATY
+1319 
-1331 FAVLKK
+1331 KQ

-1342 DEPFITVNTV
+1342 DQPFVTVNTV

>member
-20 EARLKALRQRAEDL
+20 EERLKALRQRAEDL
-34 ENALARARSSGDKI
+34 ENALAKARNSGDKI

-57 RKANKEI
+57 KKANAEI
-64 KEMSSSA
+64 REMTSSV
-71 QQAENVMRR
+71 QQAESVMRR

-98 QLDNIERGSAAW
+98 QLNNIERGSAAW
-110 NAQVE
+110 NAHVE
-115 KIKLVQRELNSVKNS
+115 KIKLVQRELNSVKRS
-130 MREHESLWT
+130 MSEQESLWT
-139 RFSKKMFDWGNA
+139 RFSQKMFDWGNA
-151 ITMSVAAIS
+151 ITMSLAAIS

-166 RKAVQSY
+166 RNAVQSY

-185 FTGMTMDEV
+185 FTGMTMEEI

-219 AGMLGLASQDAVLE
+219 AGKLGITSQDAVLE
-233 YVKAADVINV
+233 YVRAADVINV

-268 MGLGKAMLAVGAAIN
+268 MGMGKAMLAVGAAIN

-303 AGVGKQADMTVA
+303 AGVGKQADMTVS

-357 INVKQFAQMV
+357 INIQQFAQMV
-367 KEDANEALLYFLD
+367 KNDANEALLYFLD
-380 TLGRAGGMQE
+380 TLGRAGGMQA

-396 AMKLDGAR
+396 EMKLDGAR

-461 SIALGKDLLPV
+461 SVTLGKDLLPV
-472 MRYSITSAS
+472 MRYAITSSS
-481 AMLRVLKFVVDF
+481 AALRALKMTVDF
-493 LKENRTLIISLTAGV
+493 MKEHRTLIISLAAGY

-517 GIIAQKLWN
+517 GTVAQKLWN
-526 ATQKTGNAIA
+526 ATQKVGNSIAATGKSIV
-536 LVSRGTIQLLRL
+536 LLLRY
-548 SYYRLTGQIRKA
+548 SYFRLEGQVRKA
-560 DVVSKAFNRT
+560 DVVMKAFNRT

-583 AAGVG
+583 SAGAG
-588 ALLSYMDRM
+588 ALLSYRERM

-607 AKAEREFERSITDV
+607 AKAQREYERSITDV
-621 SEATASASKAELAQL
+621 TDAAASASKEELAQL

-641 AAVNEANSKEER
+641 ASVNEINSKEER
-653 IKAAKR
+653 IKAARR
-659 LQAMYPDYFAKMS
+659 LQSLYPEYFASMS
-672 TEQILLGEAKSKYD
+672 TEQIMLGEAKSKYD
-686 DLTESILK
+686 ELTDSILK

-702 DLIKKNSEQII
+702 DLIKSNSEQII
-713 EIEQS
+713 ELEQS
-718 IPELKKNISDA
+718 LPGLESNVAATD
-729 NAAYN
+729 AAYK
-734 QAKQRRKEYIEKYT
+734 QAEQRRQEYIAKRSVNPSDIQTEGGILYNWSVMGMAPSSSGEK
-748 IHPTEMVGGPVQ
+748 EAA
-760 DQSAI
+760 DAAW
-765 LSNFVNKATAPGTDS
+765 KA
-780 EKAAVEDAKKVYAD
+780 YAD
-794 ANKKLE
+794 ANNKLIQ
-800 KLQAANKKLAE
+800 LQQANKMLAE
-811 EYGVSSIDVFAGQG
+811 QYGIPSTTVFTGSSAGALAG
-825 PGGVTIGAPGGSI
+825 TPGGTTGGTS
-838 GDTGSG
+838 SA
-844 TKNKFQAEDDWLALE
+844 KNKFQPEDDWLALE
-859 QSKTLASY
+859 QSKALASY

-874 TQYNEKKAELDK
+874 NQYNEKKAELDK

-911 KLTEKEVTQRNKEQ
+911 KLTEKEVTQRNKAQ

-931 EIEAERWE
+931 EIEAERRE
-939 RDAAITDS
+939 REVALTDS
-947 YMRSQISEKT
+947 YMRGQVSEKT

-966 VVYLNRLKE
+966 IAYLNRLKE
-975 LYAEGSQERAEIEKQ
+975 LYAEGSQERADIEAQ
-990 ITDKLQADKLA
+990 ISEKLQADKLA
-1001 KFKETQDLQKSLYEE
+1001 KFKETQNRQKELYEE
-1016 YFKGISLMSDEEREQ
+1016 YFKGISLMSAEEREQ
-1031 QYRMQIDALDTLTK
+1031 QYRLQIDALGELTEN
-1045 KMLETAGSDEAKRQ
+1045 MLATAGDDEAKKQ
-1059 KIVEA
+1059 KIIEA

-1083 SFNAMEKAN
+1083 SFNAIEKAN

-1104 RAVTDSFGT
+1104 KAVTESFGM

-1122 SQISSIVQSNLEME
+1122 SQISSIVQSNLEVE

-1157 VKKIEQDKEKA
+1157 VKKLEQDKEKE

-1288 AQRTNTIGSI
+1288 AQRTNTIGTVRSF
-1298 SRVSTPPGTIS
+1298 RTTPIATNTSVGFSDGSVPYHQLVALIDSYNETI
-1309 LPTTSPDGGG
+1309 
-1319 NSPDTGVLLATY
+1319 
-1331 FAVLKK
+1331 KQ

-1342 DEPFITVNTV
+1342 DQPFVTVNTV

>member
-20 EARLKALRQRAEDL
+20 EERLKALRQRAEDL

-139 RFSKKMFDWGNA
+139 RFSRKMFDWGNA

-173 ADMEGEMASVRK
+173 ADMEGEMANVRK

-219 AGMLGLASQDAVLE
+219 AGKLGITSQDAVLE

-330 VEMSATALQGVI
+330 VEMSSTALQGVI

-357 INVKQFAQMV
+357 INIQQFAQMV

-425 AQEAFDEGTSAITEF
+425 AQKAFDEGTSAITEF
-440 NVQNNTVQAQL
+440 NVQNNTAQAQL
-451 DKAKKSFNEI
+451 DKAKKSFTEL
-461 SIALGKDLLPV
+461 SVSLGKDLLPV
-472 MRYSITSAS
+472 MRYAITSSS
-481 AMLRVLKFVVDF
+481 AALKVLKLTIDF
-493 LKENRTLIISLTAGV
+493 LKEHRTLTISLVAGY
-508 AGYTVAVKA
+508 AGYTVAVKSVTA
-517 GIIAQKLWN
+517 AQKLWN
-526 ATQKTGNAIA
+526 AIA
-536 LVSRGTIQLLRL
+536 LASKGTVQLLML
-548 SYYRLTGQIRKA
+548 GYFRLTGQIRKA
-560 DVVSKAFNRT
+560 DVVSKAFNKT
-570 TKMSPVGI
+570 TKMSPVGL

-588 ALLSYMDRM
+588 ALLSYRERM

-607 AKAEREFERSITDV
+607 AKAEREFERSISDV
-621 SEATASASKAELAQL
+621 SEAAASASKAELAQL
-636 RALYQ
+636 KALYQ

-653 IKAAKR
+653 IKSAKR

-672 TEQILLGEAKSKYD
+672 TEQIMLGEAKSKYD
-686 DLTESILK
+686 ELTESILK

-702 DLIKKNSEQII
+702 DLIKENSEQIVK
-713 EIEQS
+713 IEQS
-718 IPELKKNISDA
+718 MPELEKNVADTDA
-729 NAAYN
+729 VYK
-734 QAKQRRKEYIEKYT
+734 QAERRRNEYIDKNT
-748 IHPTEMVGGPVQ
+748 IRPSEMVGGPAQ
-760 DQSAI
+760 DQSSL
-765 LSNFVNKATAPGTDS
+765 LSNLVTIGVAPSTDN
-780 EKAAVEDAKKVYAD
+780 EKAAAD
-794 ANKKLE
+794 AAWKAYAEANNRLV
-800 KLQAANKKLAE
+800 KLQAANKRLAE
-811 EYGVSSIDVFAGQG
+811 EYGISSTAVFASQG
-825 PGGVTIGAPGGSI
+825 TGGAIIGTPGGSA
-838 GDTGSG
+838 GG
-844 TKNKFQAEDDWLALE
+844 TSSAKNKFQAEDDWLALE

-874 TQYNEKKAELDK
+874 NQYNEKKAELDK

-931 EIEAERWE
+931 EIEAERRE
-939 RDAAITDS
+939 REVALTDS
-947 YMRSQISEKT
+947 YMRGQISEKT

-966 VVYLNRLKE
+966 VAYLNRLKE
-975 LYAEGSQERAEIEKQ
+975 LYAEGSQERADIEAQ
-990 ITDKLQADKLA
+990 ITEKLQADKLA
-1001 KFKETQDLQKSLYEE
+1001 KFKETQDRQKALYEE
-1016 YFKGISLMSDEEREQ
+1016 YFQGISLMSAEEREQ
-1031 QYRMQIDALDTLTK
+1031 QYRLQIDALDTLTK
-1045 KMLETAGSDEAKRQ
+1045 KMIETAGSDEAKKQ

-1083 SFNAMEKAN
+1083 NFNAMEKAN

-1104 RAVTDSFGT
+1104 KAVTDSFGT

-1288 AQRTNTIGSI
+1288 AQRTNTMGSI
-1298 SRVSTPPGTIS
+1298 RQVYSSPVPIS
-1309 LPTTSPDGGG
+1309 LPDPSPGGGG
-1319 NSPDTGVLLATY
+1319 NSPDTGALLATY

-1337 LNDRL
+1337 LGDRL
-1342 DEPFITVNTV
+1342 DEPFVTVNTV
-1352 TGDRGIK
+1352 AGDRGIK